1 MGTSSILIVD
11 DERNM
16 RATLADILSDEG
28 YEVVAAESGERALE
42 LLEDRAFDLV
52 LLDIRMAGMDGME
65 VFHQIRRKKSDA
77 QVVLMSAFSSDLVRR
92 QALDE
97 GAIAFVRKPLDVES
111 LLKLIRGTKKLT
123 ILAVE
128 SETCVSGLIGDR
140 LRREG
145 YRVLV
150 VHTPSEA
157 LELVQQIHS
166 HVVFLDENL
175 VDAAGPDFYSA
186 VKQTAPATRLVL
198 VGRPLPETP
207 ARADVRHLPVDAVLL
222 RPLRFDEVLR
232 LLQALRRARAPEHV

>member
-28 YEVVAAESGERALE
+28 YEVVAVDSGERALE

-52 LLDIRMAGMDGME
+52 LLDIRMGGMDGME
-65 VFHQIRRKKSDA
+65 VFREIRGKKSDA
-77 QVVLMSAFSSDLVRR
+77 QVVLMSAFSMEVVRR

-123 ILAVE
+123 VLAVE
-128 SETCVSGLIGDR
+128 SEPCVSGPIGDR
-140 LRREG
+140 LRGQG

-150 VHTPSEA
+150 VHTPAEA

-175 VDAAGPDFYSA
+175 IEAAGPDFYAA

-198 VGRPLPETP
+198 VGQPLADTP

-232 LLQALRRARAPEHV
+232 LLQALRRARAPEHA